1 MMNDVKKGYQNI
13 HNSCLFKINFSLFY
27 NIFVIDMSPDLFINM
42 YNSLYSVGE

>member
-27 NIFVIDMSPDLFINM
+27 IFVIDMSPDLFINM